1 MKFSLLACALALG
14 KAQVVSIDGVE
25 YVVEVSR
32 LRGRDDRRARAQP
45 EGINDEAIVN
55 GRYDGWPGLN
65 DEEGRWP
72 GLPGINDEKIVKR
85 RWPGL
90 PGINDEKIVKG
101 RWPGLPGINDEKIVE
116 GRW

>member
-32 LRGRDDRRARAQP
+32 LRGRDDRRARLAPSDSDKRGPRAQP

-72 GLPGINDEKIVKR
+72 GLPGINDEKIVK
-85 RWPGL
+85 
-90 PGINDEKIVKG
+90 G
-101 RWPGLPGINDEKIVE
+101 RWPGLPGINDEEIVK
-116 GRW
+116 